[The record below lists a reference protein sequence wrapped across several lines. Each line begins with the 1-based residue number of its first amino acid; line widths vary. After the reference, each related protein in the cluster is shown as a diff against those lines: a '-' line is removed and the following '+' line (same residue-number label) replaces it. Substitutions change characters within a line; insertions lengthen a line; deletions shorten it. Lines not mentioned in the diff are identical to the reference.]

1 MITGLLPFRQARQG
15 SSRMCMVLDGLIVA
29 ACIGIIFTGIR
40 LYSVRAERMRLEKQV
55 FSSTR
60 SRADIIARQTVSRY
74 HHPDTTD
81 ILDILNDKLDETGLL
96 HTVMDITPGTPA
108 VKDGVTGWPVRV
120 RLAPVPGTRLSSL
133 LNAVEHQAPRFMIIS
148 LQMTRIRSG
157 DDAVDI
163 TMNLIMFQREPES
176 E

>member
-1 MITGLLPFRQARQG
+1 MITGLKPFRRVRHG
-15 SSRMCMVLDGLIVA
+15 SSRMCRVLDGLIVA
-29 ACIGIIFTGIR
+29 ACIGIIFAGIR

-60 SRADIIARQTVSRY
+60 SRADIIARQVVSRY
-74 HHPDTTD
+74 HLPDTTD
-81 ILDILNDKLDETGLL
+81 FLDILNDKLAEAGFLDA
-96 HTVMDITPGTPA
+96 VMDITPGTPA

-133 LNAVEHQAPRFMIIS
+133 LNAVEHQAPRFMMVS

-157 DDAVDI
+157 DNTVDI
-163 TMNLIMFQREPES
+163 TMNLIMFHQVRVS